1 MKNFYLITGLW
12 AALFTANAQHVA
24 TFDDVD
30 LQTGSFYNGSD
41 GAGGF
46 SSGGFR
52 FPNDY
57 NADWGS
63 WSGFSVSN
71 IKDSVTAG
79 WQNQY
84 SAITAGGVNNSEN
97 YAVVFGSGVLRMEL
111 ENPAEISGFFVTNST
126 YTYLTMRDGDAFSKK
141 FGGIDG
147 TDPDYFKLI
156 VSGIDIRGNETAKVE
171 FFLADFRFEN
181 SEEDYIV
188 NSWEWLDLKSLG
200 VVTALVFNLE
210 STDIG
215 DWGMNTP
222 AYFCLDD
229 FNGTDPEL
237 PEILAEGGIED
248 LELNEES
255 FYNGSDGKG
264 FFTSG
269 GFNFKNSYNADW
281 GAWSGFAASSV
292 RDIQNSGFG
301 NQYSAIPGEGALGS
315 TAYAV
320 SYVLDYSEIE
330 FEPAVI
336 SGLYVTNSTYSYWSM
351 KYGDGFSKKFGGETG
366 NDPDWFKLTIA
377 GISQNGDTTAMLDY
391 YLADYRF
398 ENNQEDFIL
407 DSWEWIDLSF
417 LGEIS
422 ALRFSLSS
430 SDVGMWG
437 MNTPAYF
444 CIDQL
449 NHQDLPPVI
458 KEPVPT
464 VTNEFTSSEV
474 FYVELD
480 SVFTDPDNADS
491 EIQIKLE
498 YIDNPALL
506 KGSLVKGGK
515 PGEPEKTML
524 ALNVT
529 PGKTGEAVVTIS
541 GVSNGK
547 KVWHSFKVI
556 FSAPVSV
563 PAKEKWDEL
572 NVFPNPVADVLTIT
586 NIPQSAEK
594 IVIIDSRGVQVIQ
607 QNLNRHEQFTFY
619 DLKNI
624 PSGIYILKITA
635 GKEIIS
641 RKVLKK

>member
-1 MKNFYLITGLW
+1 MKNFYLIAGLW

-24 TFDDVD
+24 TFDDVE

-46 SSGGFR
+46 YSGGFW

-71 IKDSVTAG
+71 KKDSVTTG

-97 YAVVFGSGVLRMEL
+97 YAVVFGSGGLQMEL
-111 ENPAEISGFFVTNST
+111 ENPAEITGVFVSNST
-126 YTYLTMRDGDAFSKK
+126 YAYLSMRDGDAFSKK
-141 FGGIDG
+141 FGGPDG
-147 TDPDYFKLI
+147 TDPDYLKLT
-156 VSGIDIRGNETAKVE
+156 VSGIDIRGNETAKVD

-181 SEEDYIV
+181 FEEDFIV
-188 NSWEWLDLKSLG
+188 KTWEWLDLKSLG
-200 VVTALVFNLE
+200 VVAALNFSLE
-210 STDIG
+210 STDMG

-229 FNGTDPEL
+229 FNGIDPES
-237 PEILAEGGIED
+237 PEILAEGGMED
-248 LELNEES
+248 LDLDEES

-269 GFNFKNSYNADW
+269 GFNFINSYNADW

-292 RDIQNSGFG
+292 NDNLTTGWE

-315 TAYAV
+315 SAYTV
-320 SYVLDYSEIE
+320 SYVAGFSEIE
-330 FEPAVI
+330 FESATI
-336 SGLYVTNSTYSYWSM
+336 SGLYITNSTYSNWSM
-351 KYGDGFSKKFGGETG
+351 KNGDDFSKKFGGESG
-366 NDPDWFKLTIA
+366 NDPDWFKVTIA
-377 GISQNGDTTAMLDY
+377 GISEDGDTTGTLDY

-398 ENNQEDFIL
+398 ENNQEDYIIE
-407 DSWEWIDLSF
+407 SWEWIDLIA

-430 SDVGMWG
+430 SDVGAWG

-444 CIDQL
+444 CIDQI
-449 NHQDLPPVI
+449 NHQDLPPAI
-458 KEPVPT
+458 QEPVPT
-464 VTNEFTSSEV
+464 ITNEFTSNEV
-474 FYVELD
+474 FYVDLD

-498 YIDNPALL
+498 YIDNSALL
-506 KGSLVKGGK
+506 KGSVVKGGK

-541 GVSNGK
+541 GTSNGK

-556 FSAPVSV
+556 FSAPVSAPV
-563 PAKEKWDEL
+563 IQKWDEV
-572 NVFPNPVADVLTIT
+572 NIFPNPVDDVLNIT
-586 NIPQSAEK
+586 NIPASADN
-594 IVIIDSRGVQVIQ
+594 IFIIDSRGVKVIQ
-607 QNLNRHEQFTFY
+607 KKLSVQEQFTFS
-619 DLKNI
+619 DLRYLQ
-624 PSGIYILKITA
+624 SGIYVLKITV
-635 GKEIIS
+635 GNEMIS
-641 RKVLKK
+641 RKIIKK